1 MEKSENNSQVS
12 KLEIQ
17 EHSNKDYSF
26 PDLFNN
32 SNPVKVDNDSTSIS
46 DLNRN
51 NEKLLIEFEQANFEF
66 ADWWNNTDY
75 DFAIS
80 LRKSFLKNG
89 KLSDKQLAAAKKCIS
104 KKVTK
109 KNDVDTEQNDNIDQ
123 TGLSGIAELVSSM
136 WRARRNGVKE
146 PKMRLFAENTS
157 FNVVFENDENSK
169 YNNSIRILSDDGQFL
184 GRILGKKFY
193 KSNYTPDD
201 VANQIIETCSNAN
214 KSAISYGRRTG
225 SCSCCGR
232 PLNNEESVRL
242 GIGPVC
248 RTYFF
253 G

>member
-1 MEKSENNSQVS
+1 MEKSENNSKIS
-12 KLEIQ
+12 ELEVQ
-17 EHSNKDYSF
+17 ERSNKDYYF

-32 SNPVKVDNDSTSIS
+32 SNTVKVDNASTSINV
-46 DLNRN
+46 LNKN
-51 NEKLLIEFEQANFEF
+51 NEQLLIEFEQANVEF

-123 TGLSGIAELVSSM
+123 TGLLGIAELVSSM

-157 FNVVFENDENSK
+157 FNVVFDNDESSK
-169 YNNSIRILSDDGQFL
+169 YNNSIRVLSDDGQLL

-193 KSNYTPDD
+193 KSYYTPDD

>member
-1 MEKSENNSQVS
+1 MEKSENNSKDS
-12 KLEIQ
+12 ELEVQ
-17 EHSNKDYSF
+17 EHLNKDYSF

-32 SNPVKVDNDSTSIS
+32 SNSVKVDNASTLIS
-46 DLNRN
+46 NPNKN
-51 NEKLLIEFEQANFEF
+51 NEKLLIEFEQANAEF

-104 KKVTK
+104 KKITK